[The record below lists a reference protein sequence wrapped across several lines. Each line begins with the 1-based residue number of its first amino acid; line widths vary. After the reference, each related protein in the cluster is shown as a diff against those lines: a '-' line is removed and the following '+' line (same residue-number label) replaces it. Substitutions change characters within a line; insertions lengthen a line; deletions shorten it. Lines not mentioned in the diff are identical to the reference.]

1 MSVQA
6 PILLLLALLG
16 PGLTGCGSGE
26 AAQAERGG
34 SYGDSYQGGAGA
46 DAPIAAP
53 IEDGPRIVFLGDSL
67 AAGLHLSS
75 EQAFPAVL
83 QRKLADE
90 GLPFRLVNAGVSGDT
105 TAGGLSRIDWILK
118 QSPDW
123 VVVELGGNDGLRGQ
137 PVAAIEANLR
147 AIIAKVEDAGAGVVL
162 LGQVMPPNYG
172 PDYTREFRELYDEI
186 AADNALVYVPFF
198 LEGVGGVAELNLPDG
213 IHPTAEGHEL
223 IAEKLLPTFRQLLG
237 GS

>member
-16 PGLTGCGSGE
+16 PGLTGCGSG
-26 AAQAERGG
+26 AAEPVDPR
-34 SYGDSYQGGAGA
+34 GDSYQGG
-46 DAPIAAP
+46 DDTAPIHAP
-53 IEDGPRIVFLGDSL
+53 IEEGPRIVFLGDSL
-67 AAGLHLSS
+67 SAGLHLSS

-83 QRKLADE
+83 QRRLADE

-105 TAGGLSRIDWILK
+105 TAGGLTRIGWILK
-118 QSPDW
+118 QEPEW

-137 PVAAIEANLR
+137 PVATIESNLR
-147 AIIAKVEDAGAGVVL
+147 AIIDRIEDAGAGVVL

-172 PDYTREFRELYDEI
+172 PDYTREFRALYDAI
-186 AADNALVYVPFF
+186 AADYELEYVPFF
-198 LEGVGGVAELNLPDG
+198 LEGVGGDSELNLRDG
-213 IHPTAEGHEL
+213 LHPTPEGHAA
-223 IAEKLLPTFRQLLG
+223 IAEKLLPTFRRIVG